1 MSQLRA
7 EEVLMV
13 YIYIVSKRTLA
24 ARLIF
29 EANAEKTYID
39 SPVERWLEH

>member
-7 EEVLMV
+7 EEVLW
-13 YIYIVSKRTLA
+13 YIVSKRTLA